1 MKFYKSVITGIIILL
16 VFCLFSC
23 ASTPENKIDSV
34 YVMVYD
40 YENSEIMNVKIF
52 MDNKEIGQTDV
63 YGRLTFFCDKEQEVM
78 VRAEKNGYEIA
89 ETKMAIKP
97 GFVLYVKMGTG
108 SYYAEMAEQFLDEN
122 DLQNANKMISKA
134 LKIEERKDWVF
145 LRDVI
150 LKKGKKDE

>member
-1 MKFYKSVITGIIILL
+1 
-16 VFCLFSC
+16 
-23 ASTPENKIDSV
+23 
-34 YVMVYD
+34 
-40 YENSEIMNVKIF
+40 

-78 VRAEKNGYEIA
+78 VRAEKNGYETV